1 MPKVKM
7 TATAAGRLKAPA
19 KGQID
24 YFDTGYPGLALRVTS
39 KDARSW
45 AYFGRLHGRVKRV
58 TLGRYVPDAKNGE
71 PGSISWARRQAG
83 EMAEALRQGIDPT
96 AEKREKRETLKR
108 DSVEAVIEQWIRR
121 DQAKNRSVREVQRV
135 MDRDVIPQWKGRP
148 IAAITRRDVIELLD
162 RIADRGSETMA
173 RRAYA
178 YLHRLFK
185 WGVARDILPS
195 TPMADLPKTGKE
207 TARDR
212 VLNDSELAEVW
223 KAAGEIGFPFGPA
236 IRLLILTGARRDE
249 IGSLRWGEIHADEIR
264 LTGDRTKTG
273 DAHAIPLAPEAKA
286 ILESLPRIVNPDS
299 RKPEWCLTTTG
310 RTPASG
316 WSKAK
321 TRLDAQVLE
330 ARRKAL
336 KEAGEDPEQ
345 AEPLA
350 PWRLHDL
357 RRTAATGLQRL
368 GHRLEVIEAV
378 LGHISGSRAGI
389 VGVYQR
395 YGWDQEKRAALQAWA
410 RHVAALAEGRAGAEI
425 VSIERAREPA

>member
-1 MPKVKM
+1 MPKVKI

-19 KGQID
+19 TGQTD
-24 YFDTGYPGLALRVTS
+24 YFDQGYPGLALRVTS
-39 KDARSW
+39 KDGRSW
-45 AYFGRLHGRVKRV
+45 AYFGRLHGKVKRI

-71 PGSISWARRQAG
+71 PGSLSWARRQAG
-83 EMAEALRQGIDPT
+83 EVAEALRQGIDPT
-96 AEKREKRETLKR
+96 ATKREKRETLKR
-108 DSVEAVIEQWIRR
+108 DTVEAVIEQWLQR
-121 DQAKNRSVREVQRV
+121 DQSGNRSYIEVKRV
-135 MDRDVIPQWKGRP
+135 MDKDVLPRWKGRP
-148 IAAITRRDVIELLD
+148 IASISRRDAIELLD
-162 RIADRGSETMA
+162 GIVDRGAPVHA
-173 RRAYA
+173 RRVHAYC
-178 YLHRLFK
+178 HRAFRWAMMREIIPANPFSDMTK
-185 WGVARDILPS
+185 P
-195 TPMADLPKTGKE
+195 GKE

-336 KEAGEDPEQ
+336 KEAGEDTEQ

-357 RRTAATGLQRL
+357 RRTMATGLQRL
-368 GHRLEVIEAV
+368 GHRLEVIETC
-378 LGHISGSRAGI
+378 LGHVGGSRAGI

-395 YGWDQEKRAALQAWA
+395 HGFDSEKRAAIEAWA
-410 RHVAALAEGRAGAEI
+410 RHVAGDDHAGAEI
-425 VSIERAREPA
+425 FSMEAAR